1 MRKWFYI
8 LCLMMIGALPAK
20 AGGPPWSAWLY
31 DAENGEV
38 VLVGAD
44 GSVMSTLD
52 LPMGQGFNLPPQ
64 NVAVSRS
71 GTLIAFLATNGD
83 TQDRQ
88 FRVYDTAG
96 QSIKVAYNLPKAVA
110 ESTSIHAD
118 DGTFS
123 DTEREA
129 AIGYALDGGKWEVA
143 AFDIASGQLL
153 KTLTSDT
160 VKDVQA
166 EGTLVPVVVR
176 FNQQAVTFLLVAAF
190 TETQPRYSSF
200 TWSLNDDSVQPA
212 PAYTTLEFDVFQPTG
227 EIVRAAVDPAL
238 PNQAA
243 AFPYFQANVLDV
255 YLPDTSEAF
264 TFYNAPERTLYR
276 PRFVE
281 QGKRILA
288 AAADQE
294 GNTVYRLIERDGKV
308 ASAFE
313 APGLN
318 GLRGLTDGFLYSA
331 ETDGTS
337 RLVYVN
343 TTGDHLNAQVVWS
356 SGGGQPFR
364 LVWAG
369 DRRIAPVGP
378 FTAWMHLEEDATPEA
393 TSTPEVTATPVGEG

>member
-1 MRKWFYI
+1 MRKWLTI
-8 LCLMMIGALPAK
+8 LCLLMVGALPAK

-31 DAENGEV
+31 DADYGQMA
-38 VLVGAD
+38 LVGAD

-64 NVAVSRS
+64 NVAVSRG
-71 GTLIAFLATNGD
+71 GTLIAFTATNGD

-88 FRVYDTAG
+88 FRVYDSANQTV
-96 QSIKVAYNLPKAVA
+96 KVAYNLPKIIA

-118 DGTFS
+118 EGTFNE
-123 DTEREA
+123 TERETA
-129 AIGYALDGGKWEVA
+129 MGYALDGGKWEVA

-153 KTLTSDT
+153 KTLNSDA

-166 EGTLVPVVVR
+166 QGALVPVVVSFSQER
-176 FNQQAVTFLLVAAF
+176 VTFLLVAAF
-190 TETQPRYSSF
+190 SETQPIYPAF
-200 TWSLNDDSVQPA
+200 TWSLNDNAVQPA
-212 PAYTTLEFDVFQPTG
+212 PAYSTLDFDVFQPTG
-227 EIVRAAVDPAL
+227 ELVRAAVHPAL

-243 AFPYFQANVLDV
+243 SFPHFQANALDI
-255 YLPDTSEAF
+255 YLPDKGEPF
-264 TFYNAPERTLYR
+264 TFYHAPERALYG

-281 QGKRILA
+281 QGKRVLVG
-288 AAADQE
+288 AADQE

-331 ETDGTS
+331 EAESAS

-343 TTGDHLNAQVVWS
+343 TTGGSLNAQTVWS
-356 SGGGQPFR
+356 SQVGQKFR

-378 FTAWMHLEEDATPEA
+378 FLDWARIQAEATPEA
-393 TSTPEVTATPVGEG
+393 TPEGTATPVGEG